1 MATVRRRRYT
11 NEEKVAYVTAIAS
24 RYPSDGQPLDA
35 IAKDLGISVV
45 NYYNWVKAGIR
56 PQTAEPKRATTH
68 RPYEQTER
76 ERLKAEVDRLRQSGM
91 GIKLACQSVGIS
103 DKSYHKW
110 SLNTESPAPAMR
122 PVEITALVTTP
133 QLASVPVS
141 GLTLVA
147 PGGYRVEGLSIETAA
162 GLLRALS

>member
-1 MATVRRRRYT
+1 
-11 NEEKVAYVTAIAS
+11 
-24 RYPSDGQPLDA
+24 
-35 IAKDLGISVV
+35 
-45 NYYNWVKAGIR
+45 
-56 PQTAEPKRATTH
+56 
-68 RPYEQTER
+68 
-76 ERLKAEVDRLRQSGM
+76 
-91 GIKLACQSVGIS
+91 
-103 DKSYHKW
+103 
-110 SLNTESPAPAMR
+110 MR